1 MTNKN
6 KTFGCFHNGFTIT
19 FNNGLLLSTRFGS
32 MNYCENKSGVMGNLA
47 KPDDDPTK
55 LAGLLSDDVEVA
67 VWKTDGKP
75 DESHDWVTEWQTEVF
90 AEAGYV
96 EDVRGYVRIDDWLR
110 LLDWWRNWVSE

>member
-6 KTFGCFHNGFTIT
+6 KTFGSYHIGFTIT

-32 MNYCENKSGVMGNLA
+32 MNYCENKSGVMGNFAKTVRNLA
-47 KPDDDPTK
+47 DGDSI
-55 LAGLLSDDVEVA
+55 LSDDVEVA

-90 AEAGYV
+90 AAAGYV
-96 EDVRGYVRIDDWLR
+96 EDVRGYVRIDAWLR
-110 LLDWWRNWVSE
+110 LLDWCRNWVSE